1 MNYFGQIEWQEI
13 YDLNGTF
20 VILQP
25 LKNAR
30 VYNIEHLKR
39 IAPIENEQPVLTD
52 PIVNTHR
59 ELVEGAKA
67 GMRKAQFRLYEL
79 YVDAMYNVCLRIV
92 KRKEDAQDV
101 IQDCFVQ
108 AFTKLDQFRYETT
121 FGAWLKRI
129 VVNKSLN
136 FLRDRKMVFEQWEPV
151 DVASETV
158 AEKSEPKQDLGKVKT
173 AMQILPE
180 GQRQILNLYLV
191 EGYDHVEISEILNI
205 STGTSKSQYS
215 RAKKKLVEIV
225 KTL

>member
-1 MNYFGQIEWQEI
+1 M
-13 YDLNGTF
+13 
-20 VILQP
+20 
-25 LKNAR
+25 
-30 VYNIEHLKR
+30 
-39 IAPIENEQPVLTD
+39 TD

-59 ELVEGAKA
+59 ELIEGAKA
-67 GMRKAQFRLYEL
+67 GIRKAQFRLYEL

-92 KRKEDAQDV
+92 RRREDAQDV

-129 VVNKSLN
+129 VINKSLN
-136 FLRDRKMVFEQWEPV
+136 FLRDRKIVFEEWEPV
-151 DVASETV
+151 DVASEV
-158 AEKSEPKQDLGKVKT
+158 ESDQPEPKQDLNKVKM
-173 AMQILPE
+173 AMGSLPE

-215 RAKKKLVEIV
+215 RAKKKLIEIV

>member
-1 MNYFGQIEWQEI
+1 
-13 YDLNGTF
+13 
-20 VILQP
+20 
-25 LKNAR
+25 
-30 VYNIEHLKR
+30 
-39 IAPIENEQPVLTD
+39 LTD

-79 YVDAMYNVCLRIV
+79 YIDAMFNVSLRIV

-101 IQDCFVQ
+101 VQDSFVQ

-136 FLRDRKMVFEQWEPV
+136 FLRDRKIVFEGWEPV
-151 DVASETV
+151 DA
-158 AEKSEPKQDLGKVKT
+158 AEEIKIERAEPSQDLSKVKE
-173 AMQILPE
+173 AMKSLPE
-180 GQRQILNLYLV
+180 GQRQILNLYLM

-205 STGTSKSQYS
+205 STGTSKSQYA

-225 KTL
+225 KAI